1 MRLRKM
7 AVVLRCLGVV
17 CVLAMAGCKLPP
29 IRISDAP
36 LPAVFPANPQL
47 VDRRPV
53 AEHVMRDRDHK
64 RDPVR
69 SYYLGDKDTVPARMD
84 LLRARL
90 AAVDYLQAPGT
101 TVNVESFDILFDQS
115 GDARGLSL
123 DLSQQGIGMLD
134 TPRVGNGMYGYRCTL
149 IASIQGQMNEPIRVI
164 GRGAYFRAED
174 KIGLVLPEQV
184 VAAHECVDSAI
195 NKWIDEARP
204 APPPVQAAPEPVPT
218 AAPTPKKRSKPVRK
232 KSATK

>member
-1 MRLRKM
+1 MRRRKV
-7 AVVLRCLGVV
+7 AVVLRCLVV
-17 CVLAMAGCKLPP
+17 VWVLALAGCTLPP